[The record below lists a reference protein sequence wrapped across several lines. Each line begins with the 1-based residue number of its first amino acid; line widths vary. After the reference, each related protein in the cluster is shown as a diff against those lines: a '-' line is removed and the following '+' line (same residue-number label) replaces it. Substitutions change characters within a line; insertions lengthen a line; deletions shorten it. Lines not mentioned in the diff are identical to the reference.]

1 MGKIEDIL
9 IQARKNL
16 ASSNLI
22 VRHDFE
28 ELYADFNNENLCQ
41 LFSSLHY
48 HYVELF
54 SLMNERLPTDENG
67 HHFWAEPSRE
77 LIKIIDVTNLLESGL
92 RNTEWA
98 FSITDEYKE
107 FIAKC
112 RKFLRKSGGSPIP
125 PNTPEAPIYHTRQI
139 FVPETTIKVDCPFPS
154 SGYAK
159 KIMIGNGSYANVY
172 KYRDNFYGKD
182 FVIKSAKKDLTGKDK
197 ERFRKEFEIM
207 RSLSSPYIA
216 EVYKYF
222 EDREEFIMEKLDG
235 TLSDY
240 VSQNNGKQT
249 FDLEARRRI
258 CLQIFKAFEY
268 IHSKSILHRDISP
281 KNILFKQFDDAVVMK
296 IADLGL
302 VKTTESYLT
311 STETEIKGCCNDP
324 KLRIDGY
331 ANYTIAHE
339 IYALTII
346 IKYVLSGS
354 IQINKIK
361 DEKLKTFVLR
371 GTNSDLSQR
380 FASVPEMRKAFSLL
394 NFKGERLS

>member
-1 MGKIEDIL
+1 
-9 IQARKNL
+9 
-16 ASSNLI
+16 
-22 VRHDFE
+22 
-28 ELYADFNNENLCQ
+28 
-41 LFSSLHY
+41 
-48 HYVELF
+48 
-54 SLMNERLPTDENG
+54 
-67 HHFWAEPSRE
+67 
-77 LIKIIDVTNLLESGL
+77 
-92 RNTEWA
+92 
-98 FSITDEYKE
+98 
-107 FIAKC
+107 
-112 RKFLRKSGGSPIP
+112 
-125 PNTPEAPIYHTRQI
+125 
-139 FVPETTIKVDCPFPS
+139 
-154 SGYAK
+154 
-159 KIMIGNGSYANVY
+159 MIGNGSYANVY

-182 FVIKSAKKDLTGKDK
+182 FVIKSAKKDLTDKDK

-222 EDREEFIMEKLDG
+222 EDRDEFIMEKLDG

-240 VSQNNGKQT
+240 VSLNNGKQT

-281 KNILFKQFDDAVVMK
+281 KNILYKQFDDAVVMK

-339 IYALTII
+339 IYALAII
-346 IKYVLSGS
+346 IKYVLTGS
-354 IQINKIK
+354 IQINKIN
-361 DEKLKTFVLR
+361 DEKLKTFVLS

-380 FASVPEMRKAFSLL
+380 FASVQEMRKAFSFL
-394 NFKGERLS
+394 NLKGERLS